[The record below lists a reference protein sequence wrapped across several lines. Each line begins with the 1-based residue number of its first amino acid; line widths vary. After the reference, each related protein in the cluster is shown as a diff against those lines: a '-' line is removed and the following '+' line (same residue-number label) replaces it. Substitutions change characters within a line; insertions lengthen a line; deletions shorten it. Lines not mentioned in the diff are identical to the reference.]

1 MTPGEDDELL
11 ARALA
16 GERAAQRELADRL
29 ITPIHR
35 EVAMALG
42 RATQGTGVD
51 PRQEVLDLVQ
61 DVLVLLFE
69 HDARE
74 LRRWD
79 PSRGRNLHSYVRLL
93 ARRRVARVLSQRRG
107 NPYALVLV
115 ADAIDEGGAE
125 EAGPLLQ
132 LEQRDLLDQVLQAL
146 YAQMDERD
154 HELFDLLFVQE
165 RDPAEVASLLG
176 STRGAINAWVY
187 RTRKLV
193 RALTNAAGTDRAA
206 TAASSSAGAPPK
218 EEVGRG

>member
-1 MTPGEDDELL
+1 VISGDDDDLL

-16 GERAAQRELADRL
+16 GQRQAQRELADRL
-29 ITPIHR
+29 IAPIHR

-93 ARRRVARVLSQRRG
+93 ARRRVARVLNQRRG

-115 ADAIDEGGAE
+115 ADAADEGGPDDG
-125 EAGPLLQ
+125 GPIVQ
-132 LEQRDLLDQVLQAL
+132 LEQRHQLDQVLAAL

-154 HELFDLLFVQE
+154 HELFDLLFVEE
-165 RDPAEVASLLG
+165 RDPGEVAELLG

-193 RALTNAAGTDRAA
+193 RALASAGAGESR
-206 TAASSSAGAPPK
+206 AASSASGAPSK
-218 EEVGRG
+218 GEVGRG